1 MISAN
6 SNVNALH
13 MVFCDTTGWDL
24 RMTATAERFWCEC
37 HMEGLTPEDL
47 RAVIIYRKRLIKAG
61 DRKQSCISIHNICGT
76 SEAILDTLCD
86 ASMLRAMAR
95 KRTLDPARAS
105 ILRQTGRS
113 DTVPVSEAKPVA
125 EIIQKLKAL

>member
-1 MISAN
+1 MTSAN
-6 SNVNALH
+6 PAVNALH
-13 MVFCDTTGWDL
+13 ASFCDTTGWDL
-24 RMTATAERFWCEC
+24 RMTATAERYWCEC
-37 HMEGLTPEDL
+37 HMEGLTPDDL

-95 KRTLDPARAS
+95 KRPLNPARAS

-113 DTVPVSEAKPVA
+113 DTVPSTEAKPV
-125 EIIQKLKAL
+125 EQIIQQLKAL